1 MKIFLTNFL
10 QVPHLRWDS
19 YLEKNNN
26 AKRWIE
32 DSVDLTAMYRHFQPG
47 STVTI
52 WCESK
57 DDSAST
63 DITTTA
69 SARRKSKVSS
79 KKDAGDSSS
88 KHTSISHEE
97 DMNEFVEK
105 LRKKHLEEGKYTEPQ
120 LRLWVWM
127 LQGAT
132 IRA

>member
-32 DSVDLTAMYRHFQPG
+32 DSTDLTAMYYTFQPG

-57 DDSAST
+57 DDSTST
-63 DITTTA
+63 DITTTT
-69 SARRKSKVSS
+69 SARRKSKVRS
-79 KKDAGDSSS
+79 KKDTGDSSS
-88 KHTSISHEE
+88 KRTSISHEE
-97 DMNEFVEK
+97 DVDEFVEK

>member
-1 MKIFLTNFL
+1 
-10 QVPHLRWDS
+10 
-19 YLEKNNN
+19 
-26 AKRWIE
+26 
-32 DSVDLTAMYRHFQPG
+32 MYRHFQPG

-79 KKDAGDSSS
+79 KKDTGDSSS
-88 KHTSISHEE
+88 KCTSISHEE
-97 DMNEFVEK
+97 DVDEFVEK

-120 LRLWVWM
+120 LPPV
-127 LQGAT
+127 GADASNGPPSEL
-132 IRA
+132 R

>member
-32 DSVDLTAMYRHFQPG
+32 DSVDLTAIYRHFQPG

-120 LRLWVWM
+120 LCLWVWM